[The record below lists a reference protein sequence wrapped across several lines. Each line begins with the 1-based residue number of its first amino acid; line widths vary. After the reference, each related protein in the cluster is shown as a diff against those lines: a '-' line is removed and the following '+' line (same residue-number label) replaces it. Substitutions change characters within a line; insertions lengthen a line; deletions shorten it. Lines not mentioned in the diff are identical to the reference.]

1 MVRRHRGLVN
11 QIVEVSKK
19 PVEIKDEYSKDRLI
33 STGSTLLNLAL
44 SDSPDGG
51 FSMGKMVNIV
61 GDSNSGKTL
70 LALGICAEMAKYKR
84 FDKHR
89 FIFDDV
95 EAASE
100 FDLRKMFGA
109 SVASRIEPPS
119 VDVEGGF
126 KYSDTIQ
133 DFQLNISRALANEI
147 PFVWILDSF
156 DAMTSEEAIG
166 RLQDRLKG
174 KEIGGSYR
182 MDKPKIISETL
193 SMVIRDIK
201 KSDSLLIIVSQTRD
215 NINPMSFE
223 KKTRSGG
230 RALKFYATHEMWMA
244 VGEKFKSRDRI
255 IGVESKVKVTKNKLT
270 GKVRHISFPIYY
282 DYGIDD
288 IGSCIDFMVEEGFWR
303 ISKQTID
310 AIDLELKGTRQYLI
324 NQIEENNLEVK
335 LKKAVASSWK
345 SIEDSLKLKRK
356 PKYS

>member
-1 MVRRHRGLVN
+1 MIRRRRGLVN
-11 QIVEVSKK
+11 QIVTESKK
-19 PVEIKDEYSKDRLI
+19 GIEIKNEYSRDELI

-70 LALGICAEMAKYKR
+70 LALSICAEMAKHKR

-95 EAASE
+95 EAANE
-100 FDLRKMFGA
+100 FDLSKMFGV

-119 VDVEGGF
+119 VDEEGGS

-133 DFQLNISRALANEI
+133 DFQVNISRALSNKV
-147 PFVWILDSF
+147 PFIWILDSF
-156 DAMTSEEAIG
+156 DAMTSEEEKG
-166 RLQDRLKG
+166 RIQDKLKG
-174 KEIGGSYR
+174 KDVGGTYG
-182 MDKPKIISETL
+182 MNKPKIIGETL
-193 SMVIRDIK
+193 RMIIRDLK
-201 KSDSLLIIVSQTRD
+201 KTASLLIIISQTRD

-230 RALKFYATHEMWMA
+230 RALKFYATHEMWLA

-255 IGVESKVKVTKNKLT
+255 IGVESKVKITKNKLT
-270 GKVRHISFPIYY
+270 GKVRQVSFPVYY

-288 IGSCIDFMVEEGFWR
+288 IGSCIDFMVEEKFWHMN
-303 ISKQTID
+303 KQTID
-310 AIDLELKGTRQYLI
+310 AVDLELKGTRQYLI
-324 NQIEENNLEVK
+324 NQIEKNNLESE
-335 LKKAVASSWK
+335 LKKVMAFSWT

-356 PKYS
+356 PKYL